1 VEGGARYKGQGKREG
16 EDGDLREGKASGR
29 EEKGT
34 RLRKGLAWLPA
45 GRLGEYGS
53 VWSLIKISV
62 KPLTHLH
69 RLRDIDALS
78 WKIACFPTPPLFDAT
93 ARADPI
99 RISG

>member
-1 VEGGARYKGQGKREG
+1 MEGGARYKGQGKREG

-69 RLRDIDALS
+69 RPKCPHMHTLHAV
-78 WKIACFPTPPLFDAT
+78 W
-93 ARADPI
+93 
-99 RISG
+99 